1 MQNKGAIRFLRLA
14 ATAWMLALAGCGGSN
29 NGQANDNGATLP
41 DAAGGLPGATTLPA
55 AAIGTYDVVLS
66 GDWTGTAVVTIQSSS
81 AVLESLYATRG
92 SWVANLPGPY
102 NTKSIT
108 NVGGSWHFQWDEQ
121 VLTNGMLVRQQME
134 IVVAEAAFTSSGF
147 AGQYT
152 HASDLTGTHS
162 GTASATRQ

>member
-1 MQNKGAIRFLRLA
+1 M
-14 ATAWMLALAGCGGSN
+14 
-29 NGQANDNGATLP
+29 
-41 DAAGGLPGATTLPA
+41 
-55 AAIGTYDVVLS
+55 
-66 GDWTGTAVVTIQSSS
+66 VTIQSSS

-102 NTKSIT
+102 DTKSIT

-121 VLTNGMLVRQQME
+121 VLTNGMLVRQQLE
-134 IVVAEAAFTSSGF
+134 IVVAETAFTSSGF